1 METSDQTDSLEI
13 WREGGA
19 MTGRWAFWLISGMP
33 EAAVI
38 RLVVW
43 WTGWDGLKQLSSSSS
58 NPRTRLR

>member
-1 METSDQTDSLEI
+1 
-13 WREGGA
+13 